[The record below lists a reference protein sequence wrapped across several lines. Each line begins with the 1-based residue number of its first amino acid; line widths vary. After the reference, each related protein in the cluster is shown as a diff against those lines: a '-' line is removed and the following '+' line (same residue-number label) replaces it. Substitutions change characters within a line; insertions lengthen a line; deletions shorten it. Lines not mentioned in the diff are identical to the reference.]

1 MNNENQFTYRG
12 KVHHADRLQT
22 FKSGFKKRTIVCYTK
37 TQGRDKEY
45 TNYAVFDAVGEAA
58 AKTETLKNGDE
69 VQVTF
74 RLDGRAW
81 KKDDA
86 SPTRWFGSAT
96 ALKVEL
102 MSVSPER
109 SEPRSGRYAGCPNAG
124 SLTGGDKAET
134 EAEPEPDWVADDV
147 PF

>member
-45 TNYAVFDAVGEAA
+45 TNYAVFDAVGDAA

-102 MSVSPER
+102 MS
-109 SEPRSGRYAGCPNAG
+109 GPNAG